1 MTNMS
6 QAPATEKK
14 GVSDLLGSVAGA
26 WLMLVINVILFINE
40 VIRPAHSNK

>member
-14 GVSDLLGSVAGA
+14 GVSDLLGFKIFGMPLPLYVCVNYAITFPF
-26 WLMLVINVILFINE
+26 L
-40 VIRPAHSNK
+40 